1 MPSSDTPSR
10 RRPNLRTLLTL
21 MALLLSTLVAGVLGV
36 LRTVQLREQ
45 AQATAGALNLQ
56 QASAVAATVDADL
69 GRMGRDLQA
78 QARLVMR
85 MESRLQPAQVQALLE
100 GLFDAP
106 NVAWAGVTDT
116 RGRVLAALQG
126 RLVGRDVSA
135 RDWWSG
141 AQGGLHFGDV
151 HEARLL
157 AGLLP
162 PLPTGEPWRFM
173 DIAVPLRAADG
184 DVAGVLA
191 VHVSWPWLRERIALY
206 ARAAPAQG
214 AQLFIAGRDARQ
226 RLGPE
231 GEVGTPLPLRPLLAQ
246 AAEGW
251 TVLAWP
257 DGRRYVTA
265 WAASRGSEPFGGLGW
280 VTLVR
285 TPVQALE
292 EANAAALGWVWGSA
306 ALLVVGATA
315 LAWLLSTLVLLPL
328 GAFMA
333 RVRGVAGGADVPP
346 PRLLPAEF
354 ARLHEVVLALVEQL
368 REKEAALRAAL
379 EDVRGDLA
387 NVGRALPGL
396 LFTSVQRGDEVHY
409 RYLSASAEHYLGLP
423 RGQILADRSGRA
435 WLSRVDEADRERLRP
450 VLRQA
455 RDERAPLTFTFR
467 VRGADGQWRSMQAT
481 LVPRDQGEAAPEERV
496 LDGIVLDITPLEQAR
511 TQAQRASEAKD
522 RFLATMS
529 HELRTPLNG
538 ILGYAQLLQARL
550 ADPENRGNAQRIHQ
564 AGEQLLRILNEVL
577 DLSKIEADR
586 LELERQPLRL
596 EAVLQGCHELFAP
609 NAAAR
614 GLGLA
619 LELADAELPWVLGD
633 AARLQQVLSNLLS
646 NALKFTE
653 HGGVTLTLR
662 RLDGAGT
669 PAGLLPVDIEVRDT
683 GIGLSQEQRARLFEP
698 FSQAESSTARRYGGT
713 GLGLWISRRLVQAM
727 GGDIA
732 VQSAPGQGTAVRLHI
747 PFERAPDEAL
757 APVPAPAPA
766 DLAPGRAPTL
776 RVLVVDD
783 VAINREVLGAL
794 LRQRGHAV
802 LQCADGESAI
812 ARVAAGG
819 VDLVLMDVEMPGL
832 DGLEAARRIRALPGA
847 AGQVPLWAVTGR
859 AFEQDVAQVHAAGMD
874 GHLSKPVNFSRL
886 AEVLEAVQARGDAPC
901 R

>member
-1 MPSSDTPSR
+1 MPRSENSSR
-10 RRPNLRTLLTL
+10 RRLGLRTLLTL
-21 MALLLSTLVAGVLGV
+21 MALLLSTLVAGVLGAM
-36 LRTVQLREQ
+36 RTVQLREQ

-69 GRMGRDLQA
+69 GRMGHDLQA
-78 QARLVMR
+78 QARLIMH
-85 MESRLQPAQVQALLE
+85 MDPRLQPAPLRLLLE

-106 NVAWAGVTDT
+106 NFAWAGIADA
-116 RGRVLAALQG
+116 RGRVLAAPHD
-126 RLVGRDVSA
+126 RLVGRDVSG
-135 RDWWSG
+135 RGWWG
-141 AQGGLHFGDV
+141 AALNGLHFGDV
-151 HEARLL
+151 REARLL

-162 PLPTGEPWRFM
+162 PLPKGEPWRFI
-173 DIAVPLRAADG
+173 DIAAPLRTADG
-184 DVAGVLA
+184 GVAGVLS

-214 AQLFIAGRDARQ
+214 SQLFIAGRDARQ

-231 GEVGTPLPLRPLLAQ
+231 GEMGAPLPLQPLLSHG
-246 AAEGW
+246 AEGW

-257 DGRRYVTA
+257 DGRHYVTA
-265 WAASRGSEPFGGLGW
+265 WAASRGSDPYAGLGW

-292 EANAAALGWVWGSA
+292 EANAAALRWVWGSA
-306 ALLVVGATA
+306 GLLVVGATA

-328 GAFMA
+328 GQFLA
-333 RVRGVAGGADVPP
+333 RVRGVAGGAAVPP

-354 ARLHEVVLALVEQL
+354 ANLHEVVLALVDQL
-368 REKEAALRAAL
+368 RDKEAALRAAL

-396 LFTSVQRGDEVHY
+396 LFTRVQRGDEVHY

-423 RGQILADRSGRA
+423 RQHILADRSGCA
-435 WLSRVDEADRERLRP
+435 WLSRVDEADRERLGP
-450 VLRQA
+450 VLHQA

-467 VRGADGQWRSMQAT
+467 VRGADDAWRSMQAT
-481 LVPRDQGEAAPEERV
+481 LVPRDQGEATQDRV
-496 LDGIVLDITPLEQAR
+496 LDGIVLDITPLELAR

-522 RFLATMS
+522 RFLAAMS

-550 ADPENRGNAQRIHQ
+550 ADPDNRVNAQRIHQ

-577 DLSKIEADR
+577 DLAKIEAER

-609 NAAAR
+609 SAAAK
-614 GLGLA
+614 GLRLTLA
-619 LELADAELPWVLGD
+619 LADGELPWVLGD

-662 RLDGAGT
+662 RPGGTGT
-669 PAGLLPVDIEVRDT
+669 PPGLLPVDIEVRDT
-683 GIGLSQEQRARLFEP
+683 GIGLSGEQRARLFEP
-698 FSQAESSTARRYGGT
+698 FAQAESFTSRRYGGT

-732 VQSAPGQGTAVRLHI
+732 VESTPGQGTAVRLHV
-747 PFERAPDEAL
+747 PFERAPAEAL
-757 APVPAPAPA
+757 APVAPPAPAH
-766 DLAPGRAPTL
+766 LAPGRAPTL

-794 LRQRGHAV
+794 LRQRGHRV
-802 LQCADGESAI
+802 LECADGESAI
-812 ARVAAGG
+812 ARVAEGG

-847 AGQVPLWAVTGR
+847 AGRVPLWAVTGR
-859 AFEQDVAQVHAAGMD
+859 AFEQDVTQVHAAGMD
-874 GHLSKPVNFSRL
+874 GHLSKPVNFARL
-886 AEVLEAVQARGDAPC
+886 GDVLQAVQERRDGPQ